1 MEKIGYLEIAV
12 GSMFSGKTEWIQ
24 SIYNKY
30 KSSNNILVINNYLDV
45 RYSSD
50 EIVSHSGIKIPC
62 IKVKNLESLLNNN
75 KIQINNYD
83 IILINEGQFFQDL
96 VSFVKKMLNKNKSI
110 YISGLDGDFQQN
122 KFGYILDLIPL
133 CDSVIKLKANCM
145 YCKKEKSAIFS
156 HRINNTNNSQTL
168 IGSEESYIATCRKCY
183 NILNSTLI

>member
-62 IKVKNLESLLNNN
+62 IKVKNLESLL
-75 KIQINNYD
+75 
-83 IILINEGQFFQDL
+83 II
-96 VSFVKKMLNKNKSI
+96 
-110 YISGLDGDFQQN
+110 ISLLLT
-122 KFGYILDLIPL
+122 I
-133 CDSVIKLKANCM
+133 
-145 YCKKEKSAIFS
+145 
-156 HRINNTNNSQTL
+156 RI
-168 IGSEESYIATCRKCY
+168 
-183 NILNSTLI
+183 